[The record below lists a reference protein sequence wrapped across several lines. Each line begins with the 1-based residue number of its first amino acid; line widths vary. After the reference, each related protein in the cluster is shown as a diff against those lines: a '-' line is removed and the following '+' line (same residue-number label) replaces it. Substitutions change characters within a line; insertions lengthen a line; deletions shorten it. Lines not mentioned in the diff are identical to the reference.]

1 MLDVFSNIDFTG
13 AKIQGYTYSRDQ
25 FQSMIEVKLPSQI
38 ILRFLF
44 HPVVIF
50 KYYSRNE
57 FSKFVCVK
65 CNQDHSSLN
74 EFRFLDAQDNVHIMI
89 KAFSFSVSSESDFS
103 LKKNNFLCEKIVLM
117 DNLKINSFHFD
128 DHHNGWFFKFV
139 DKDGKNSTLLIGEVV
154 SFNDFE
160 LDEPIVKLL
169 SDDIIIRDDD
179 SNEEKLILSNLKNYK
194 LCTTSGQIAFELI
207 AAYYDYWQD

>member
-117 DNLKINSFHFD
+117 DNLKINSFEDLSLSRTNCSLMSFFSIPAFL
-128 DHHNGWFFKFV
+128 NGASVWKANCI
-139 DKDGKNSTLLIGEVV
+139 KYSLI
-154 SFNDFE
+154 
-160 LDEPIVKLL
+160 
-169 SDDIIIRDDD
+169 
-179 SNEEKLILSNLKNYK
+179 
-194 LCTTSGQIAFELI
+194 
-207 AAYYDYWQD
+207 